1 MFLVIYK
8 INILVQAN
16 EDLNDLRRNDKSA
29 YIKVFDFVREMM
41 IDPRNGTGKP
51 ERLKYFDKE
60 VYSRRVNHKDRLIY
74 TIYESDKTI
83 DISSVRGHYE

>member
-1 MFLVIYK
+1 MTYK
-8 INILVQAN
+8 INILENAN
-16 EDLNDLRRNDKSA
+16 QDLNYLRRNDKNS

-60 VYSRRVNHKDRLIY
+60 VYSRRVNHKDRLVY
-74 TIYESDKTI
+74 TIYESDKMV
-83 DISSVRGHYE
+83 DITSVRGHYV